1 MANVAF
7 TGLKVRIA
15 AVALEER
22 RRLGHLGRHMK
33 LVLVPVPTG
42 SRRKHLAT
50 PLADYGT
57 VVLNE
62 VFQQLGKQR
71 LLVLFFIS
79 FRSLSAPSLA
89 MLRSIYRNWSHV
101 MAPKGTSRI
110 SKSIELCYSL

>member
-1 MANVAF
+1 MADVAF
-7 TGLKVRIA
+7 AGLKVRIA

-22 RRLGHLGRHMK
+22 RRLGYLGRHVK

-42 SRRKHLAT
+42 SRRKHLAA

-71 LLVLFFIS
+71 LLVFFLSPRS
-79 FRSLSAPSLA
+79 FSAPSLITLEILSEICH
-89 MLRSIYRNWSHV
+89 M
-101 MAPKGTSRI
+101 
-110 SKSIELCYSL
+110 

>member
-42 SRRKHLAT
+42 SRRKHLAA

-71 LLVLFFIS
+71 LLVLFFLYLL
-79 FRSLSAPSLA
+79 SLPFHPFSRHATLDLSEFVTC
-89 MLRSIYRNWSHV
+89 N
-101 MAPKGTSRI
+101 GTEGYQNI
-110 SKSIELCYSL
+110 N

>member
-22 RRLGHLGRHMK
+22 RRLGHLGRHVK

-42 SRRKHLAT
+42 SRRKHLAA

-71 LLVLFFIS
+71 LLVLFFYLL
-79 FRSLSAPSLA
+79 SLP
-89 MLRSIYRNWSHV
+89 LR
-101 MAPKGTSRI
+101 PFSRHTTLDLSEFVTCNDTESTGI
-110 SKSIELCYSL
+110 SKSN